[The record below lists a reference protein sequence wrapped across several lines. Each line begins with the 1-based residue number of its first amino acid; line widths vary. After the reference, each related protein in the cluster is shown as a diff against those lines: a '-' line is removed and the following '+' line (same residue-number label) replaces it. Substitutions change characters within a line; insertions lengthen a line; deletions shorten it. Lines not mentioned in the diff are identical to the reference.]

1 MNRVSSIFPAAEDES
16 GRKVIRV
23 DGYPDKRGIAAALR
37 RAFQPERPAE
47 MEDDFALLLARI
59 H

>member
-1 MNRVSSIFPAAEDES
+1 MPANDEEP

-23 DGYPDKRGIAAALR
+23 DGFPDKHGIAAALR